1 MAKRA
6 KYLVTERHEEEIIN
20 NLIKEKTSFIVK
32 STNYTTEIIFPNYSY
47 LFSGSNKPNY
57 KLFGTL
63 AQLKSQV
70 KNIRLPDTNEGKISY
85 YQLDLKNFNIK
96 NNKIDNIFNVDI
108 KAAYATA
115 LLNKKYIDVVLYNKI
130 MTLPKLD
137 RLAIVGMLA
146 TKKNIYEFQDGK
158 EINYKT
164 EFWDGTGEAR
174 KIFFE
179 ASKTVDEL
187 LIDCRKIA
195 GGDFLFFWVDG
206 IYLKT
211 ENKISEICQH
221 LTNAGFKYS
230 KNNYTDFNFKVKEN
244 ILTVNYINE
253 EKEEKVFNLPISK
266 KQIIH
271 QNIKSRK
278 PNINF
283 YEYFCLAIRCKINN
297 TEFISNNNLINCN
310 INHEKNKFMKLNLFQ
325 IAMPSMFKD
334 VSKKVGEMPAK
345 IKITA
350 NRLENIFILSAIKEN
365 GDRQE
370 LDRGGL
376 TLPENQKF
384 INAIETQIKTSVA
397 DIKSIEAVFIEVSK
411 NPDRGYTIETDVY
424 FIDTKN
430 NKLNEKICL

>member
-1 MAKRA
+1 MAKKA
-6 KYLVTERHEEEIIN
+6 KYLVTERNEEDIIN
-20 NLIKEKTSFIVK
+20 NLINEKTTFTVK
-32 STNYTTEIIFPNYSY
+32 STNYTTEVIFTNYSY

-70 KNIRLPDTNEGKISY
+70 KNIRLPDTQEGKISY
-85 YQLDLKNFNIK
+85 YQLDLKNFNTK
-96 NNKIDNIFNVDI
+96 NNFIPTIYNIDI

-115 LLNKKYIDVVLYNKI
+115 LLNKKYIDAVLYNKI

-146 TKKNIYEFQDGK
+146 TKKNIYEFKDGE
-158 EINYKT
+158 EINYFT

-179 ASKTVDEL
+179 ASKIVDEL

-211 ENKISEICQH
+211 GNKINEICEH
-221 LTNAGFKYS
+221 LTAAGFKFS
-230 KNNYTDFNFKVKEN
+230 KGIYTDFKYKVKEN
-244 ILTVNYINE
+244 ILNVTYINE
-253 EKEEKVFNLPISK
+253 DAEEKVFNLPISK

-283 YEYFCLAIRCKINN
+283 FEYFCLYIRCKVKDAKFIN
-297 TEFISNNNLINCN
+297 NNNLINCN
-310 INHEKNKFMKLNLFQ
+310 INHEKNRFMKLNLFQ

-334 VSKKVGEMPAK
+334 VGRKIGELPEK

-350 NRLENIFILSAIKEN
+350 NRIENIFILSCIKTGGE
-365 GDRQE
+365 RIE
-370 LDRGGL
+370 LDKGQL
-376 TLPENQKF
+376 TDADNKKF
-384 INAIETQIKTSVA
+384 IDAIETQIKASVNN
-397 DIKSIEAVFIEVSK
+397 IKSIEAVFIEVSK
-411 NPDRGYTIETDVY
+411 NPDRGYTIETDVFY
-424 FIDTKN
+424 IDTTG
-430 NKLNEKICL
+430 NKLNDKITM